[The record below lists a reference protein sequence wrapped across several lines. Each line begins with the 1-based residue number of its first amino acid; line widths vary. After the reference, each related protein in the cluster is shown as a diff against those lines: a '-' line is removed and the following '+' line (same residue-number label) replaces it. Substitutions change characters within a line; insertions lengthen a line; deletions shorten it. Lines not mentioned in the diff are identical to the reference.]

1 MKPGT
6 ILISIKS
13 NAEVKVSDYDSGTD
27 TFSGTVVRQA
37 KGEYRYGDFRTDW
50 LKEVF
55 RALDT

>member
-27 TFSGTVVRQA
+27 TFSGTDSISVT
-37 KGEYRYGDFRTDW
+37 GDGGTGASSSSTAAF
-50 LKEVF
+50 
-55 RALDT
+55 